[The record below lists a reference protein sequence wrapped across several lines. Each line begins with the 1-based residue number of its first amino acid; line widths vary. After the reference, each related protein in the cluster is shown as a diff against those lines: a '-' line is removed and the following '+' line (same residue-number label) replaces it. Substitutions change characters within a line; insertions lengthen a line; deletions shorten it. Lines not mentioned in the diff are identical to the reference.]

1 MGVDGQRTADS
12 GQREVRMDRE
22 KIMAWGMEKMN
33 FVDEAPLE
41 KGYRYYHGKRT
52 AQIALSLA
60 QGMNLP
66 VDRDTLFAG
75 AFLHDVGKAGFNGP
89 HHGARGEAMIRAE
102 IAYLFSPAEL
112 EQVAHIVRYH
122 YTRPRSHYAAGQPQP
137 ALSTEAL
144 LVQDADAL
152 DHFGG
157 NALWLAFRW
166 SMAHGRDPEETI
178 RFYREQDVVWRREAL
193 EGLNFPLSRRE
204 LESRIVRIDA
214 FFALWELE
222 EHGKLTYMR

>member
-1 MGVDGQRTADS
+1 
-12 GQREVRMDRE
+12 MDIE

-89 HHGARGEAMIRAE
+89 HHGARGEDMIRQE
-102 IAYLFSPAEL
+102 IAQLFSPAEL
-112 EQVAHIVRYH
+112 EQVCSIVRYH
-122 YTRPRSHYAAGQPQP
+122 YTRPHSHYSKGHLLP
-137 ALSTEAL
+137 ALSVETL

-166 SMAHGRDPEETI
+166 SGAHGRNPGETI
-178 RFYREQDVVWRREAL
+178 RFYREQDAVWRHDAL
-193 EGLNFPLSRRE
+193 RGLNFPLSRRE
-204 LESRIVRIDA
+204 LQARIARTDA
-214 FFALWELE
+214 FFALWEE
-222 EHGKLTYMR
+222 EERGELTHMKSKLQN